1 MLLTLALVG
10 SFYGVFS
17 VFIRSL
23 FPVSACISIHDVSPV
38 LENIYLIVLFIILL
52 VSTTR
57 KVEKSEL
64 YYQIAAIILGGFMAV
79 SIAVNACSR
88 LRCSVRSTTSS

>member
-23 FPVSACISIHDVSPV
+23 FPVSACLSIHDVSAI
-38 LENIYLIVLFIILL
+38 LENIYLVVLFIILL

-57 KVEKSEL
+57 KVEKSEV
-64 YYQIAAIILGGFMAV
+64 YYQIAAVVLGGFMAV
-79 SIAVNACSR
+79 SIC
-88 LRCSVRSTTSS
+88 LP